1 MIKKPTKH
9 NLGLESYKSK
19 SGVFVIDAN
28 REITFWSESAEKILG
43 FSQEEVINSKC
54 YVTLCKFYESNNVC
68 SENCHPVANSI
79 RNRVSNEF
87 EVIWAD
93 KKGKKGKYR
102 VNTLFSNSGKKNTE
116 IVHVFTDITNE
127 APISD
132 YVNAN
137 ELEIEIPVYVEK
149 LTKREGQALKLL
161 STGMNI
167 KDMSKV
173 MTISQKTAGNHIFNV
188 MNKLGAKTQLQAVIK
203 AAQLKVL

>member
-1 MIKKPTKH
+1 
-9 NLGLESYKSK
+9 
-19 SGVFVIDAN
+19 
-28 REITFWSESAEKILG
+28 
-43 FSQEEVINSKC
+43 
-54 YVTLCKFYESNNVC
+54 
-68 SENCHPVANSI
+68 
-79 RNRVSNEF
+79 VSNEF

-137 ELEIEIPVYVEK
+137 ELELEIPVYVEK

-167 KDMSKV
+167 KDISKV
-173 MTISQKTAGNHIFNV
+173 MTISQVTARNHIFSV